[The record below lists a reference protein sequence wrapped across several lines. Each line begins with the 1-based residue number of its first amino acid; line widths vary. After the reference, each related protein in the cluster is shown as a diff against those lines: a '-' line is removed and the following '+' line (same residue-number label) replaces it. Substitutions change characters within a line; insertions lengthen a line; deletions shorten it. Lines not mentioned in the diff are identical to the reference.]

1 MPEIQLE
8 KNTSNKTKWNKFY
21 IISAIF
27 GFFFGLF
34 IYTFFTPNYFDHNSK
49 IFFDVPKGATFTQ
62 VVDSLYSKGVI
73 PSKTNIKIAAM
84 FTRADHKIKAGRYVI
99 LNGLSYFELLDL
111 FLKGQPKS
119 QILVTIQEGI
129 WQHNLAKLLKQ
140 ELGVDSAEFMKLSS
154 DKNFIKKLS
163 LNVGNLEGYLLPNTY
178 YFYDDVSA
186 KDVLIK
192 LESEMDLFLTDSLE
206 NRMKELGMTKHEIL
220 TLASIIDGESN
231 VISEFKTISG
241 VYHNR
246 LKKRML
252 LQADPTIQYLIR
264 NRKRNNK
271 VFFRDLEIDSP
282 YNTYK
287 YPGLPPGPI
296 NNPGKEAIL
305 AALYPDKTNYLFFV
319 ADGNGGHAF
328 ARTLS
333 EHQQNVRR
341 YREWRASKKDSL

>member
-1 MPEIQLE
+1 MENKEE
-8 KNTSNKTKWNKFY
+8 KKSLYKIKVRDIYF
-21 IISAIF
+21 ISA
-27 GFFFGLF
+27 FFSFFLGLL
-34 IYTFFTPNYFDHNSK
+34 IYTFFTPNYNKQHAK
-49 IFFDVPKGATFTQ
+49 IFFDVPKGATFGE

-73 PSKTNIKIAAM
+73 PSKTNMKIAAQ
-84 FTRADHKIKAGRYVI
+84 FTRADHKIKAGRYII

-111 FLKGQPKS
+111 FLTGQPKA
-119 QILVTIQEGI
+119 QLLVTIQEGI
-129 WQHNLAKLLKQ
+129 WQHNLAKLLKE

-154 DKNFIKKLS
+154 DRNFIKRLS
-163 LNVGNLEGYLLPNTY
+163 LNVNNLEGYLLPNTY
-178 YFYDDVSA
+178 YFYADVAA

-192 LESEMDLFLTDSLE
+192 LESEMDFFLTDSLE

-231 VISEFKTISG
+231 QVSEFKTISG

-246 LKKRML
+246 LKKGMM

-264 NRKRNNK
+264 NRKKKNK
-271 VFFRDLEIDSP
+271 VYFRDLEIDSP

-287 YPGLPPGPI
+287 YSGLPPGPI

-305 AALYPDKTNYLFFV
+305 AALYPEKTNYIFFV